1 MRPYKQY
8 LEQRL
13 PMKSLRFY
21 DINDLRLE
29 NADRPVSAP
38 GEIRLKT
45 ASVGI
50 CGSDIH
56 YYCEGSTDGQKLG
69 HPLVLGHE
77 FSAWIDEG
85 PDKGQLVAVDP
96 ALPCGRC
103 EFCQEGNPNLCSEL
117 RFAGSDETD
126 GALREYL
133 TWPVTALYPL
143 PPGFTPQEGALLEPL
158 GVAIH
163 ATRLGKISPGMTVG
177 VFGSGAIGLLT
188 IQMAK
193 LAGASRIFA
202 TDRLDQRLVYAQKSG
217 ATDVLP
223 ADGNEAG
230 RILAETNGRGLDIVF
245 EAAGDDGMAVES
257 SIESAKR
264 GAMVVLIGIPSKD
277 ETTFSASSAR
287 RRGLTIKIARRMKH
301 TYPTAIRLVS
311 QGKVDLKSLI
321 THEYALVHF
330 QSAFETAARR
340 EGIKVI
346 INL

>member
-1 MRPYKQY
+1 
-8 LEQRL
+8 
-13 PMKSLRFY
+13 MKSLRFY

-29 NADRPVSAP
+29 NAELPVPAA

-56 YYCEGSTDGQKLG
+56 YFHEGSTDGQKLG
-69 HPLVLGHE
+69 HPLILGHE

-85 PDKGQLVAVDP
+85 PNKGQLVAVDP

-103 EFCQEGNPNLCSEL
+103 EFCREGNPNLCTEL
-117 RFAGSDETD
+117 RFAGSEDTD

-133 TWPVTALYPL
+133 TWPATALYPL
-143 PPGFTPQEGALLEPL
+143 PLGFTPQEGALLEPL

-202 TDRLDQRLVYAQKSG
+202 TDRLEQRLVYAQKSG
-217 ATDVLP
+217 ATDILP
-223 ADGNEAG
+223 ADGMESN
-230 RILAETNGRGLDIVF
+230 RILAETNNRGLDVVF
-245 EAAGDDGMAVES
+245 EAAGDDGSAVET
-257 SIESAKR
+257 SIQSAKR
-264 GAMVVLIGIPSKD
+264 GAMVVLIGIPSNNQ
-277 ETTFSASSAR
+277 TYFSASAAR

-301 TYPTAIRLVS
+301 TYPTAIRLVN
-311 QGKVDLKSLI
+311 QGQVDVKSMV
-321 THEYALVHF
+321 THEYTLSQF
-330 QSAFETAARR
+330 GTAFETAARR
-340 EGIKVI
+340 EGVKVV